1 MIIAESRR
9 LERLVGDLLDL
20 TKLEAQQMSIALRPT
35 DVAEVVA
42 TTAEGFRPAA
52 AKSGLAVVLRVPDGD
67 GHGRA
72 DRASHHRWSQ
82 TPTDW
87 PSCWPTCW
95 RTPSRSPAP
104 PSRWGWPDDG
114 VGTVRHHG

>member
-35 DVAEVVA
+35 DAAEVVA

-52 AKSGLAVVLRVPDGD
+52 ARTGLHIVLHAARGRRTATAAPAPGPVP
-67 GHGRA
+67 
-72 DRASHHRWSQ
+72 RWRP
-82 TPTDW
+82 TPTGW
-87 PSCWPTCW
+87 PSSWPTSS
-95 RTPSRSPAP
+95 RTPCTFARTP
-104 PSRWGWPDDG
+104 
-114 VGTVRHHG
+114 